1 MSYLSFPPHLHSL
14 AKPSPP
20 PTVEPRET
28 KAIEPEEKFEKKASA
43 EKPQADNLTIKKTA
57 PKKVVQKAQQPNHPT
72 LFALIVTACGGLL
85 GTLLGGVGGFLLAT
99 RLTPNQPSDT
109 TEVISNSITAQTLEA
124 ISKQPVYFQNAKTG
138 LTLTPAELTA
148 TTAADNHYYQFTP
161 QELQSTEPD
170 LTFDLIDHQPNRNVQ
185 VRYQFQQPPSLPE
198 TAEVGKTTLK
208 PRLNQVDIIS
218 PDGLNETFK
227 LNEKGQPLSRTK
239 AVKTD
244 EAVEIHQWQYAYNP
258 YNDNRV
264 TEQHS
269 VYPAITDSTGG
280 GYYTAAEAE
289 AKSVT
294 FYEKVFDDTAGY
306 LKEMQVLSDTKAERL
321 IFDEKGKVIKQ
332 YDGTKNSKQSDQL
345 KKRLQAIVSGEETQ
359 FEQFYNNHLTFEPV
373 EKGID
378 GNSSILNTVK
388 AIYSDVQILERE
400 AAAKIR
406 GWLGFDKLTHEVALN
421 VASIKPSDAVAMHP
435 KAQLT
440 SAMGDVAFVDG
451 KTLLTPLSVAW
462 QRFKND
468 YHNTNGANVKQP
480 LAQRLKSA
488 TEAFKQT
495 STGQKVG
502 LAIGAILG
510 GGVGIW
516 ALFPKKPKKA
526 ILTTDTN

>member
-99 RLTPNQPSDT
+99 QLTPNQPSDT

-148 TTAADNHYYQFTP
+148 TTAADNHYYEFTP
-161 QELQSTEPD
+161 QALQSTEPD
-170 LTFDLIDHQPNRNVQ
+170 ATFDLIDHQPNRNVQ
-185 VRYQFQQPPSLPE
+185 VRYQFQHPAMPE

-227 LNEKGQPLSRTK
+227 LNEKGQPLSRTN
-239 AVKTD
+239 AVKTSAGD
-244 EAVEIHQWQYAYNP
+244 TEIHQRQYAYNP

-306 LKEMQVLSDTKAERL
+306 LKEMQVLSDTKAETAEWLVFDKKGTITERFTPKDSKIKKEMIARL
-321 IFDEKGKVIKQ
+321 RDKI
-332 YDGTKNSKQSDQL
+332 N
-345 KKRLQAIVSGEETQ
+345 GEENGAIQ
-359 FEQFYNNHLTFEPV
+359 KLYNRFLTDDNFLPAYKDCQVV
-373 EKGID
+373 ER
-378 GNSSILNTVK
+378 K
-388 AIYSDVQILERE
+388 AKESTTDWWRKLV
-400 AAAKIR
+400 
-406 GWLGFDKLTHEVALN
+406 KLTKTDIPS
-421 VASIKPSDAVAMHP
+421 ASIQATDAVAMHP

-488 TEAFKQT
+488 TEAFKAT

>member
-148 TTAADNHYYQFTP
+148 TTAADKHYYQFTP
-161 QELQSTEPD
+161 QTLASTDP
-170 LTFDLIDHQPNRNVQ
+170 FQVIDHQPNRNVQ
-185 VRYQFQQPPSLPE
+185 VRYQFQHPAMPE

-244 EAVEIHQWQYAYNP
+244 EAVEIHEWQYAYNP

-269 VYPAITDSTGG
+269 VYPATPNTTTPAFKQVEGAHP
-280 GYYTAAEAE
+280 T
-289 AKSVT
+289 SVT

-306 LKEMQVLSDTKAERL
+306 LKEMQVLSAEMTERL

-332 YDGTKNSKQSDQL
+332 YGTKNSKQSDQL

-406 GWLGFDKLTHEVALN
+406 GWLGFDKLTNEVALN

-468 YHNTNGANVKQP
+468 CHNTNGANVKQP

-488 TEAFKQT
+488 TEAFKAT